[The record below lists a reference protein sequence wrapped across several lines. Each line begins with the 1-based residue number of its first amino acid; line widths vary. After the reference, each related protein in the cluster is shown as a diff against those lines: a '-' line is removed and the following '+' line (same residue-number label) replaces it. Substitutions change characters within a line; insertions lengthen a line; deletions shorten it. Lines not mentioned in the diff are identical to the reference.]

1 VLSAFITH
9 IENSFPELKDS
20 DFLLAC
26 SGGLDSTVLAH
37 LCHKAGLSFA
47 LAHVNYQLRGD
58 ESDADAEFSASLAQE
73 MGVRYYTTSFDT
85 PALKSKEKGSLQEI
99 ARKLRYNWFKELLK
113 KEDYDFLV
121 TAHHKDDNMETFL
134 IHILR
139 GTGLNGLTGIPSK
152 RDKIRRPLLAFSREE
167 IHAFATENKLVWRE
181 DSSNESDDYLR
192 NKVRHSLVPAFKEL
206 NPEILS
212 AFEGTQG
219 HLLNSS
225 ILVDK
230 VIQTTKKQL
239 FTIKNNRIK
248 IDLAKLRSFD
258 TPTAYLYPL
267 LNPFGFADWSAIE
280 DMLEAESGRKVYS
293 PTHVL
298 LKDRNTWILEEI
310 SPQIKGEKTQDE
322 IDNSFSGMLEIE
334 EVESFDKGDSD
345 TLYIDKESLN
355 HRLSVRNW
363 QKGDYFYPLGMG
375 GKRKKLSKFYKDI
388 KLDVLKKP
396 RQMLLCDGDEI
407 VWVIGQRADERF
419 KVTDKTKRILRIKV
433 II

>member
-1 VLSAFITH
+1 MLSAFITH
-9 IENSFPELKDS
+9 IENSFPELKEAG
-20 DFLLAC
+20 FLLAC

-58 ESDADAEFSASLAQE
+58 ESDADAQFTASLAQE
-73 MGVRYYTTSFDT
+73 MGLQYYTTSFDT
-85 PALKSKEKGSLQEI
+85 PALKSREKGSLQEI
-99 ARKLRYNWFKELLK
+99 ARELRYNWFKELLK
-113 KEDYDFLV
+113 KEDFDFLV

-152 RDKIRRPLLAFSREE
+152 RDKIRRPLLVFSREE
-167 IHAFATENKLVWRE
+167 IHAFATDNKLVWRE

-192 NKVRHSLVPAFKEL
+192 NKVRHSLVPVFKEI

-212 AFEGTQG
+212 AFEATQG

-230 VIQTTKKQL
+230 VIQTAKKQL
-239 FTIKNNRIK
+239 FTIQNKRII

-267 LNPFGFADWSAIE
+267 LNPYGFKDWLAIE

-310 SPQIKGEKTQDE
+310 TPQIEGEKTEDE
-322 IDNSFSGMLEIE
+322 IDDSFGGMLEIE
-334 EVESFDKGDSD
+334 EVATFDKGDSD

-363 QKGDYFYPLGMG
+363 QKGDYFYPLGME

-433 II
+433 IK